1 MKPWMLLSAIVLSA
15 LAQSAPAA
23 CPSDLDAALMAA
35 RFAHLQAVANP
46 SPDMSMADALCG
58 RDKYTKFL
66 AQNYGRVVGYKAGL
80 TNAAVQKR
88 FNVTEPL
95 RGIFFERMILRE
107 GSEVPAKF
115 GARPVVEADL
125 VVEVRDAGINRAK
138 TPLEALRHVSR
149 IYPFIELVDILV
161 ENPKGLTGPAIAYV
175 NVGARLGVLG
185 TPIDV
190 QASPALLDS
199 LASMTVRLIGD
210 DGKELST
217 ARGSALLDHPMN
229 VVLWL
234 ARDLRKSGGA
244 LKAGQLLSLGTYSR
258 PVPPKPGAG
267 VKVVYEG
274 LPGNPSVSVRFK

>member
-1 MKPWMLLSAIVLSA
+1 MKSWMLLSAFVLSA
-15 LAQSAPAA
+15 FAQSAPAA

-35 RFAHLQAVANP
+35 RFAHLEPVANP
-46 SPDMSMADALCG
+46 GSDLSMADAICG

-80 TNAAVQKR
+80 TNSAVQKR
-88 FNVTEPL
+88 FGVTEPL
-95 RGIFFERMILRE
+95 RGTLFEKMILQD

-125 VVEVRDAGINRAK
+125 VVEVRDSGINRAK
-138 TPLEALRHVSR
+138 TPLDALRHLSR
-149 IYPFIELVDILV
+149 IYPFIELVDVLV

-185 TPIDV
+185 KPIEV
-190 QASPALLDS
+190 RASPALLDS
-199 LASMTVRLIGD
+199 LASMTVRFLGD
-210 DGKELST
+210 DGKELS
-217 ARGSALLDHPMN
+217 AAKGSALLDHPMN

-234 ARDLRKSGGA
+234 AEDLRKSGGA
-244 LKAGQLLSLGTYSR
+244 LKKGQLLSLGTYSR
-258 PVPPKPGAG
+258 PVPPKPGTE
-267 VKVVYEG
+267 VKVVYDG